1 MKTTRPHIPQYGI
14 PDHEEGL
21 LPWSFVTERLAKARN
36 YWVATTRPDGTPHAV
51 PVWGVFVDG
60 FQFFSGGMHTRW
72 ARNLSANPHV
82 ALHLESGDEVVIIEG
97 RVELVSD
104 PESPHAKPV
113 DAAYVAKYQMP
124 HGLPI
129 WKLHPRVAFAW
140 SKFPDDT
147 TRWVFDPQPL
157 TP

>member
-36 YWVATTRPDGTPHAV
+36 YWVATTRPDSTPHAV

-60 FQFFSGGMHTRW
+60 FQFFSGGM
-72 ARNLSANPHV
+72 
-82 ALHLESGDEVVIIEG
+82 HLESGDEVVIIEG

-129 WKLHPRVAFAW
+129 WKLHPRAAFAW
-140 SKFPDDT
+140 SKFPNDT
-147 TRWVFDPQPL
+147 TRWVFD
-157 TP
+157 